1 MVAKRAASSF
11 LTSTPRISTPICGP
25 SRRTSIIA
33 ASSPGPRW
41 AAAPRGRKLNSR
53 TRREKA
59 PGPALSR
66 APRGAG
72 RAYHGA
78 MPIPLAGRE
87 GSIPWLVIGS
97 VWITLAIASGLYFS
111 FPVFFVALVEEF
123 GWSRGATA
131 AAFSISSVVQGLI
144 SPLVGMLVDRLG
156 PRRVML
162 GGAALLG
169 LGCTLSSRVT
179 SLATLYLMVGVLA
192 AIGACAVSWVP
203 SGALIARWFTE
214 RRGSMMGLA
223 FSGMGAG
230 VLVMGPLAQWLIA
243 GHGWRVAYLVLGVGT
258 LAVLLPL
265 IWLGVR
271 EAPAPPPRPSGEPQ
285 IEKPDDRGDVV
296 DALRTR
302 AFWALFFAYLC
313 TPLAVFSVVTHSV
326 AFAVDHGFPRLFV
339 AGIFGLTGLLSVVG
353 RVVFGI
359 AADRI
364 GRATSATVS
373 YGCTAVG
380 ILCLLGL
387 EVWPHVAALYTYAVF
402 FGLGFGARGPII
414 TAIAAQIFP
423 GRRFGVIYGL
433 LSVGNGIGGGLAPW
447 FGGFVH
453 DLTGSYRIAFLIA
466 VGFCA
471 IGSMCFWLARPRR
484 PAL

>member
-1 MVAKRAASSF
+1 V
-11 LTSTPRISTPICGP
+11 
-25 SRRTSIIA
+25 
-33 ASSPGPRW
+33 
-41 AAAPRGRKLNSR
+41 
-53 TRREKA
+53 
-59 PGPALSR
+59 
-66 APRGAG
+66 
-72 RAYHGA
+72 
-78 MPIPLAGRE
+78 PIPPRPGRE
-87 GSIPWLVIGS
+87 ASIPWLVIGT

-131 AAFSISSVVQGLI
+131 AAFSISSVVQGVI
-144 SPLVGMLVDRLG
+144 SPLVGVLVDRLG

-162 GGAALLG
+162 GGACLLG
-169 LGCTLSSRVT
+169 VACTLSSRIA
-179 SLATLYLMVGVLA
+179 SLGSLYLMVGVLA
-192 AIGACAVSWVP
+192 AIGVCAVSWVP

-243 GHGWRVAYLVLGVGT
+243 GHGWRTAYFVLGVGT
-258 LAVLLPL
+258 LVVLIPL
-265 IWLGVR
+265 VWVGVR
-271 EAPAPPPRPSGEPQ
+271 EAPVPPPRRSDEPA
-285 IEKPDDRGDVV
+285 PATAGDTRGDVG

-353 RVVFGI
+353 RITFGF

-364 GRATSATVS
+364 GRALSATIS
-373 YGCTAVG
+373 YACTAAG
-380 ILCLLGL
+380 TLCLLGL
-387 EVWPHVAALYTYAVF
+387 EVWPHAAALYAYALL

-414 TAIAAQIFP
+414 TAIASQLFP
-423 GRRFGVIYGL
+423 GRRFGVIYGF
-433 LSVGNGIGGGLAPW
+433 LSVGNGIGGGVAPW

-453 DLTGSYRIAFLIA
+453 DVTGSYRLAFLIA
-466 VGFCA
+466 MGFCA
-471 IGSMCFWLARPRR
+471 VGSACFWLARPPRR
-484 PAL
+484 VP